1 MNGMK
6 SFEWLH
12 GKLDSIGDWV
22 VFVTVTILFAVVIL
36 ILLITPFFDDWDDER
51 GKGE

>member
-1 MNGMK
+1 MK

-36 ILLITPFFDDWDDER
+36 ILLMTPFFDDWNEDDT
-51 GKGE
+51 KGE